1 MWRRFTRVGEKAAVV
16 VEAQRSKSPIIFPA
30 LMLAQNT
37 GMRSSEIRTMQWKN
51 VDLQKRFLVVATSK
65 TAAGEGRTIP
75 LNSVLYGA
83 LSKHANWFELRF
95 GRIEPNWYLF
105 PFGKS
110 KHFSIAAGYNTEKS
124 LEIR

>member
-1 MWRRFTRVGEKAAVV
+1 LSWELLPVSGIDAGPEH
-16 VEAQRSKSPIIFPA
+16 
-30 LMLAQNT
+30 

-75 LNSVLYGA
+75 LNSVLYEA

-95 GRIEPNWYLF
+95 GRIEPNWYF
-105 PFGKS
+105 VPVWKIEAFR
-110 KHFSIAAGYNTEKS
+110 SIAAGYNTEKS